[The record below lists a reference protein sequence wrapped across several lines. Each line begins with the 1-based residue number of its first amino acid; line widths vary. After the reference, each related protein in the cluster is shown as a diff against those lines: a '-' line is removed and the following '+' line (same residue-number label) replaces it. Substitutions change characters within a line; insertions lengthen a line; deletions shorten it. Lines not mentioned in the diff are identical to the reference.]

1 MTTSRRHCIMSREMV
16 AKWSLYP
23 CHCTRDTVRAS
34 RTGSQVVQW
43 GAGWPA
49 GRRRRDETSKG
60 AHGGWRETV
69 AGVAIRPP
77 LGPRQAV
84 GNQPDKAGSRGWW
97 RGGMVDWAGC
107 QRRRDRHR
115 ARRVLG
121 GDGKGSGGGAWDG
134 VAVPG
139 ARPVTCENFCFI
151 LVYYLLVAGR
161 GPRSPT
167 RDLRTFLFYSRLLL
181 KNGVA
186 VTRSQEPD
194 RWQ

>member
-1 MTTSRRHCIMSREMV
+1 MTRFE
-16 AKWSLYP
+16 
-23 CHCTRDTVRAS
+23 
-34 RTGSQVVQW
+34 RTEPGHGWYSGELVGQLGVGS
-43 GAGWPA
+43 
-49 GRRRRDETSKG
+49 RDETSKG

-115 ARRVLG
+115 ARRVQG

-139 ARPVTCENFCFI
+139 ARPKTCEHFYFI
-151 LVYYLLVAGR
+151 LV
-161 GPRSPT
+161 
-167 RDLRTFLFYSRLLL
+167 DH
-181 KNGVA
+181 
-186 VTRSQEPD
+186 
-194 RWQ
+194 